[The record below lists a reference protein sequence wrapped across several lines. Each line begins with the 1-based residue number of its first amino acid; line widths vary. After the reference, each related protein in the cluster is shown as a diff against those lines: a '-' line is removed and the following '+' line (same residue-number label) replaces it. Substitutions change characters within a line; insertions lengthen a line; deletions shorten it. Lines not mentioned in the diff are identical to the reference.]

1 MRTITIIFLLI
12 TFGHQTNAQSFTIYN
27 YSVSEGLPSSEVYE
41 IYQDRQGFLW
51 FATDNGVVKFDG
63 SQMENFHTKDGLAD
77 PVVFGFYEDHRNRLW
92 FRTFSGKLAYYENG
106 KIRKYAYNELLTK
119 LNSSGIMNFLID
131 DQDALIFTIRRTFG
145 KIDSLGNLTSTLVK
159 DRGLYYKT
167 VGNAFIT
174 GSSNGKHPM
183 DTIIV
188 DDKIFPIQVAES
200 SYQNLVNCTIRWR
213 NKLYFSIDQQ
223 VFEFD
228 GEKITKTITCHSPVI
243 SLSKDKEDNLWIG
256 YLNGGIHR
264 YQQNDFKHFFS
275 PAFLRAKSVT
285 KVHQDHEGGY
295 WFATLESGVFH
306 VPNLLIEHFTLTS
319 SSRVKGVVRLKN
331 NVIVGDHAGKLIAI
345 NKNSKAVSLTKT
357 VPPPVISLF
366 ASRDNKLWISSNHI
380 QVCDTVLRPMKECP
394 GTANDFWEDNEG
406 NIWTVGS
413 HHLRKFNS
421 KGTQLED
428 KNRAPFRA
436 IYLSD
441 SLIYVAGRT
450 GFQIITKGMN
460 KVASPKDFADFK
472 ISDIQ
477 KFNDSTLL
485 ITTIGEGFVLFN
497 TRSWN
502 YKVYNSRNNFIA
514 DNIYSSLL
522 NNSDLWL
529 GTEKGLIKIPVTGL
543 YKPGLFFEYLTKKS
557 GLISD
562 KIDFLLRIDSAIWAF
577 TDNAFSIVPISF
589 SKFANRQPLYYLQ
602 EIKVND
608 YVVRASAHDIILSP
622 EENNIQ
628 LTFGFISFNNPNI
641 LLRYRLSAS
650 DNWVYT
656 NTKRLVFS
664 SLASGQYI
672 FDVQY
677 STDNIQWKSVSPSLK
692 FEIAQPWWNKWYIQ
706 LCALILLMI
715 AGYWYFRFQQ
725 RIYKQRHRYLKII
738 NEHQQKLIQSEIVT
752 LERERN
758 RIAKELHD
766 RVGTNLT
773 AIKLTV
779 SQLLQLHKD
788 PQAKDV
794 EDQFQIAV
802 REIKDIIYALAP
814 PSLERYGLFTGL
826 KNYVGKVNKNIPIRI
841 ALKTFGQ
848 EVNNFELNIIVFRII
863 QELLTNSIKHSFA
876 HNISI
881 HISAFADILN
891 IMYEDDGVGFSYD
904 PLQSGLG
911 LDNIESR
918 IHSVKGTFKFESG
931 KFGVSYTIDIPITL
945 NKEVV

>member
-1 MRTITIIFLLI
+1 MVVY
-12 TFGHQTNAQSFTIYN
+12 GHPTNAQSFTVYN
-27 YSVSEGLPSSEVYE
+27 YAVSEGLPSSEVYE

-63 SQMENFHTKDGLAD
+63 SQMENFHTKDGLTD
-77 PVVFGFYEDHRNRLW
+77 PVVFGFYEDPRGRLW
-92 FRTFSGKLAYYENG
+92 FRTFSGKLSYYENG
-106 KIRKYAYNELLTK
+106 KIKKYAHNELLTK
-119 LNSSGIMNFLID
+119 INSTGIINFVVD
-131 DQDALIFTIRRTFG
+131 DQDALTFTIRRVFG
-145 KIDSLGNLTSTLVK
+145 KIDSEGNLTSTIVK
-159 DRGLYYKT
+159 DKGLYYKT
-167 VGNAFIT
+167 IGDTFIT
-174 GSSNGKHPM
+174 GTSNDKYPI

-188 DDKIFPIQVAES
+188 NDKIFPVHVTRH
-200 SYQNLVNCTIRWR
+200 SYQNRVNCAIQWR
-213 NKLYFSIDQQ
+213 NNLYFSINQE

-228 GEKITKTITCHSPVI
+228 GEKVTMIISGDAPVI
-243 SLSKDKEDNLWIG
+243 SFSRDKEDNLWIG

-264 YQQNDFKHFFS
+264 YQHNDFKRFFS
-275 PAFLRAKSVT
+275 PAFLRDKSVT

-295 WFATLESGVFH
+295 WFATLENGVFH
-306 VPNLLIEHFTLTS
+306 VPNLLIEHFSLAS
-319 SSRVKGVVRLKN
+319 SSRIKGAVRLQDH
-331 NVIVGDHAGKLIAI
+331 VIVGDHAGKLIGI
-345 NKNSKAVSLTKT
+345 NKNSKIISRTKIVS
-357 VPPPVISLF
+357 PPLISLF
-366 ASRDNKLWISSNHI
+366 VSRNNKLWISSDHI
-380 QVCDTVLRPMKECP
+380 QICDSLLRTIQESP
-394 GTANDFWEDNEG
+394 GTANDFWEDSKG
-406 NIWTVGS
+406 SIWTLGS
-413 HHLRKFNS
+413 YHLRKFNS
-421 KGTQLED
+421 EGIELADKGS
-428 KNRAPFRA
+428 APFRA
-436 IYLSD
+436 IYLTD
-441 SLIYVAGRT
+441 SLIYAAGRT
-450 GFQIITKGMN
+450 GFQILTLGMD
-460 KVASPKDFADFK
+460 KVASPKDFDDFK

-497 TRSWN
+497 TRTWN

-514 DNIYSSLL
+514 DNIYSSLF
-522 NNSDLWL
+522 NESDLWL
-529 GTEKGLIKIPVTGL
+529 GTEKGLIKIPVNGL
-543 YKPGLFFEYLTKKS
+543 YKPDLFFEYLTKKS

-608 YVVRASAHDIILSP
+608 HIIRAPAQDIILSH

-672 FDVQY
+672 FDLQY
-677 STDNIQWKSVSPSLK
+677 STDNIQWTSVSPTFK
-692 FEIAQPWWNKWYIQ
+692 FEIARPWWNKWYIQ
-706 LCALILLMI
+706 LCALILLMTI
-715 AGYWYFRFQQ
+715 GYWYFRFQQ

-738 NEHQQKLIQSEIVT
+738 NDHQQKLIQSEIVT

-779 SQLLQLHKD
+779 SQLLQFHKD

-826 KNYVGKVNKNIPIRI
+826 KNYIGKVNKNIPISI

-848 EVNNFELNIIVFRII
+848 EINNFELNIIVFRVI

-876 HNISI
+876 RNITI
-881 HISAFADILN
+881 HINAFADILN

-918 IHSVKGTFKFESG
+918 IHSVKGTFKFDSG